1 MVEDTTIEQP
11 KDNRQ
16 KRIEDLNEIISE
28 KEANGPKS
36 IAHVYE
42 PFLERHVFEKRQV
55 PDHVLESCLK
65 DLREFRC
72 VLGVV
77 IGNEAQRKHFVLGIL
92 LNLAKLLARGV
103 GSNERVKI
111 MAEEGVPKGI
121 LNVNGRFDYVLKRG
135 KRIICVVEVKR
146 GDLEKGMP

>member
-1 MVEDTTIEQP
+1 VIEDTTIEQP

-28 KEANGPKS
+28 KEANRPKS

-42 PFLERHVFEKRQV
+42 PFMERHVFEKRQV

-65 DLREFRC
+65 DLRKARC
-72 VLGVV
+72 VFGVV
-77 IGNEAQRKHFVLGIL
+77 IGNEAQRKHFVSLIL
-92 LNLAKLLARGV
+92 LKVAILARGV

-111 MAEEGVPKGI
+111 MVEEGVPKGT
-121 LNVNGRFDYVLKRG
+121 LNVNGRFDYVFKRG